1 MINFTNSYK
10 GSLRAAFLYSKTK
23 RMRGGEACQEQEIR
37 TGIKLLKYIKNMAE
51 RLIWLRL
58 QVN

>member
-23 RMRGGEACQEQEIR
+23 RMRGG
-37 TGIKLLKYIKNMAE
+37 GAE
-51 RLIWLRL
+51 
-58 QVN
+58 

>member
-23 RMRGGEACQEQEIR
+23 RMRGGEAWQERETR
-37 TGIKLLKYIKNMAE
+37 TGIRLLRFIKNMLE